1 MVQKQYVIMYICQ
14 KNLYPI
20 QLPPFFGCSAMCS
33 KEKNFLQECTVHTS
47 TSRIQNPLYK
57 AHDQLSTEGPSTSW
71 RPTTTMSAL
80 RSTICSCSI
89 SSVKKS
95 SIVTTQNEDSSSISR
110 SSHGRDTDMV
120 LSARSVS
127 NKCVLA
133 DFFRQLSTGTLGTI
147 LTCMGAGIVGTG
159 GDGAGALQF
168 GSSGCWALP
177 SGVPGSLAIVD
188 ALEPVDVFEGPVPR
202 DLMCT
207 KLVYCSAFAKL
218 GAARG
223 VMIRPPAAVAAACIS
238 AGASVRFACG
248 TVARKTGATWW
259 VLCCEA
265 PTWKASNEHQK
276 ARTKHS
282 KDAEW
287 IYIWDTQQS
296 YRTITLSCW

>member
-1 MVQKQYVIMYICQ
+1 MAKLDQSIGQDLSCISVGEVGSCRTLKSKYLIGEATKKSKKKNNGTEAICTLIMYICQ

-133 DFFRQLSTGTLGTI
+133 DFFGQLTTGTLGTI

-168 GSSGCWALP
+168 GSSGC
-177 SGVPGSLAIVD
+177 
-188 ALEPVDVFEGPVPR
+188 
-202 DLMCT
+202 
-207 KLVYCSAFAKL
+207 
-218 GAARG
+218 
-223 VMIRPPAAVAAACIS
+223 
-238 AGASVRFACG
+238 
-248 TVARKTGATWW
+248 
-259 VLCCEA
+259 
-265 PTWKASNEHQK
+265 
-276 ARTKHS
+276 
-282 KDAEW
+282 
-287 IYIWDTQQS
+287 
-296 YRTITLSCW
+296 